1 MVLLGSLVGS
11 ALNGNRYMVENIVR
25 FIMRALDFVRRV
37 VASAVAWLRRIW
49 QAAQQLLS
57 LGAIPGADEAAGPAQ
72 PAAPVERTEP
82 APAQREAPAV
92 DATTDD
98 VALGRMLAS
107 EDRSTPAKTV
117 IGWITVQRARAR
129 KTTLHQMLTGGHGYG
144 PQDRRAQGQG
154 VLYASTAKAPS
165 ATDLELAR
173 GLLSGAVQPSAA
185 IRAHAPGGWVERGQ
199 GTSDEQLIKL
209 QDQWGEGIY
218 GRIQGTKWFLY
229 SRDTKPIKP
238 LANQTASQA
247 LDQVVEV
254 SATDPAVTA
263 PKPAVAQSAW
273 QALTAAQRA

>member
-1 MVLLGSLVGS
+1 MI
-11 ALNGNRYMVENIVR
+11 ENIAKFLIRV
-25 FIMRALDFVRRV
+25 LDWIKRV
-37 VASAVAWLRRIW
+37 IASAVAWLRRIW
-49 QAAQQLLS
+49 QAAQQLGSLAALS
-57 LGAIPGADEAAGPAQ
+57 GAAGATSATQ
-72 PAAPVERTEP
+72 PAAPAERTEP
-82 APAQREAPAV
+82 APVQREATAA

-165 ATDLELAR
+165 AADLELAR
-173 GLLSGAVQPSAA
+173 GLLAGTVQPSAA
-185 IRAHAPGGWVERGQ
+185 IRAHASGGWVERGQ
-199 GTSDEQLIKL
+199 GTSDEQILKL
-209 QDQWGEGIY
+209 QEKWGEGIY
-218 GRIQGTKWFLY
+218 GRIQGTKWILY
-229 SRDTKPIKP
+229 SRDTKPIKD

-254 SATDPAVTA
+254 PAMDP
-263 PKPAVAQSAW
+263 VASMPQSAMALSTW